1 MPLDARQTALSV
13 LNQLDRGRQTL
24 DQVWE
29 QRLGLGSDRP
39 ETDKRDLALL
49 YTLVYGVLRWR
60 GRLDHIIAHFSN
72 TPLRKIRPD
81 ILNILRLALFQIIF
95 LDRIPDSAAVNCAV
109 QQAKRGQAPW
119 IGGYVNGVLRAA
131 ARANEQTPFPDT
143 SKDPVKAVAARKAFP
158 PWMLKRWR
166 DQFGWDQT
174 VALCDAINTI
184 PPITARVNPL
194 LTTRAQL
201 MDALRSEARHVG
213 STPYSPHGVTCQ
225 NPRRPVAAIEAFR
238 SGWFQVQ
245 DEAAQLASLF
255 LNPLPGETVLDACCG
270 LGGKTGHIA
279 ALMGDKGAVYAVD
292 HNPSKLGKLTDEMA
306 RLQITIVKAHPHDFT
321 QPWGYAAPPLRAMQ
335 FDRILLDAPCSGSG
349 VLRRN
354 PDAKWRAQPD
364 WKRYQNRQLRFLE
377 NVASALKPG
386 GILVYAVCSMEPEET
401 EQVVDRFIQKRPE
414 FKRATGFSGLTAEM
428 RNLVNPRGDFRTF
441 PHRHGM
447 DGFFAARLKKSH
459 I

>member
-29 QRLGLGSDRP
+29 QRLGLGADRP

-49 YTLVYGVLRWR
+49 YALVYGVLRWR

-72 TPLRKIRPD
+72 TPLGKIRPD

-109 QQAKRGQAPW
+109 QQAKRGRARW
-119 IGGYVNGVLRAA
+119 IGGYVNGVLRAV
-131 ARANEQTPFPDT
+131 ARAHEKTPFPDVR
-143 SKDPVKAVAARKAFP
+143 KHPVKAAAARKAFP
-158 PWMLKRWR
+158 HWILKRWLDR
-166 DQFGWDQT
+166 FGWDQAM
-174 VALCDAINTI
+174 ALCDAVNAI
-184 PPITARVNPL
+184 PPITTRVNPL
-194 LTTRAQL
+194 LVTRSQL
-201 MDALRSEARHVG
+201 IDALRVEARHVRK
-213 STPYSPHGVTCQ
+213 TPYSPHGVTCQ
-225 NPRRPVAAIEAFR
+225 NPRRPVAAVKAFR

-245 DEAAQLASLF
+245 DEAAQLASLL
-255 LNPLPGETVLDACCG
+255 LNPLPDETVMDACCG

-279 ALMGDKGAVYAVD
+279 ALMGNEGTVIAVD
-292 HNPSKLGKLTDEMA
+292 HNPAKLRKLTDEMT
-306 RLQITIVKAHPHDFT
+306 RLQITIVEAHSHDFT
-321 QPWGYAAPPLRAMQ
+321 QPWHTAAQPLKATQ
-335 FDRILLDAPCSGSG
+335 FNRILLDAPCSGLG

-364 WKRYQNRQLRFLE
+364 WKRYQNRQVRFLE
-377 NVASALKPG
+377 NIAPALKPG
-386 GILVYAVCSMEPEET
+386 GVLVYTVCSMESEET

-414 FKRATGFSGLTAEM
+414 FQRAIDFSDLTAGM
-428 RNLVNPRGDFRTF
+428 HHFIDPRGDLRTF

-447 DGFFAARLKKSH
+447 DGFFAARLMKGR